1 MYVLTFGRNV
11 DFSKKKQ
18 AWVSVMIGAQP
29 FYIAHLKKKTTSEN
43 SAFGA
48 MLIFVAVFLISST
61 YIVIENCMKKGT
73 TDETRK
79 GLVNYDLPP
88 GVSEYGYTPLST
100 DGSAPTPSPG
110 SGGLSQPNAASGED
124 TTPLVLS

>member
-1 MYVLTFGRNV
+1 
-11 DFSKKKQ
+11 
-18 AWVSVMIGAQP
+18 MIGAQP

-48 MLIFVAVFLISST
+48 MLIFIGVFLLSST

-88 GVSEYGYTPLST
+88 GVTEYGYTPLST
-100 DGSAPTPSPG
+100 DGSAPTPAPG
-110 SGGLSQPNAASGED
+110 TAGLSQRPVATGED